1 MTRWPVAAGAA
12 LAVLFGAMAPALSQ
26 PAAESSPGIS
36 TPFGRLSAVTTDLG
50 DGLYTVS
57 AGGART
63 VFLVGDDGVLVGDP
77 ITPEAARAILAEI
90 RKVTDK
96 PIKYMVYSHQHW
108 DHTLGGQVFKDE
120 GAEIWSHE
128 ACLVHFYR
136 SPHPNVVLPD
146 RTFQIKHVLDVGNAK
161 AELLYFGPNHSDC
174 TTFLYF
180 PANKTVHIVD
190 TVQPYAVSGAGG
202 LMNDS
207 YPKLFV
213 DSLQM
218 LEDNV
223 PFERMVPGHGGPS
236 APREAVTIRREYQQA
251 LLDAVKAE
259 MDKGTPNDQVAKNIS
274 LPQFKDLQGYDQ
286 YLTANAQRIFIYYR
300 IGW

>member
-1 MTRWPVAAGAA
+1 MKQGRATAVAA
-12 LAVLFGAMAPALSQ
+12 AVFAFVFSGAPANSQ
-26 PAAESSPGIS
+26 NAADESPGIS
-36 TPFGRLSAVTTDLG
+36 TPFGRVSAMTTDLG

-77 ITPEAARAILAEI
+77 VSPEAAPAILAEV

-108 DHTLGGQVFKDE
+108 DHALGGQVFKDE

-136 SPHPNVVLPD
+136 SPHPDLALPD
-146 RTFQIKHVLDVGNAK
+146 RAYQVKQVLDVGNAK

-174 TTFLYF
+174 STFLYF

-190 TVQPYAVSGAGG
+190 TVQPYAVSGAGR
-202 LMNDS
+202 
-207 YPKLFV
+207 V
-213 DSLQM
+213 D
-218 LEDNV
+218 
-223 PFERMVPGHGGPS
+223 ER
-236 APREAVTIRREYQQA
+236 
-251 LLDAVKAE
+251 L
-259 MDKGTPNDQVAKNIS
+259 
-274 LPQFKDLQGYDQ
+274 LPQAVCRF
-286 YLTANAQRIFIYYR
+286 TATA
-300 IGW
+300 